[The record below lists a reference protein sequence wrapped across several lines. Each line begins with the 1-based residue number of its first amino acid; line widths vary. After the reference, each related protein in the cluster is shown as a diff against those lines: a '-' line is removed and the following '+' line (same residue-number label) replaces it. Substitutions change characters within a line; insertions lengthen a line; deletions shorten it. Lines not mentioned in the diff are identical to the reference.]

1 VSTEGQSTQ
10 DQTGSG
16 GQSGGASARV
26 AGEVR
31 RRRTFAIISHPDAG
45 KSTMTEALA
54 LHARMISEAGAI
66 HGKAGRKSTV
76 SDWME
81 MEKAR
86 GISVSSTALQFNY
99 SPSGSPA
106 APPADPDATFVI
118 NLVDTRISPR
128 TPTGC

>member
-1 VSTEGQSTQ
+1 
-10 DQTGSG
+10 
-16 GQSGGASARV
+16 
-26 AGEVR
+26 
-31 RRRTFAIISHPDAG
+31 
-45 KSTMTEALA
+45 MTEALA

-99 SPSGSPA
+99 TPSGSPA
-106 APPADPDATFVI
+106 APPDDPDATYVI
-118 NLVDTRISPR
+118 NPPTHPATPTSPR